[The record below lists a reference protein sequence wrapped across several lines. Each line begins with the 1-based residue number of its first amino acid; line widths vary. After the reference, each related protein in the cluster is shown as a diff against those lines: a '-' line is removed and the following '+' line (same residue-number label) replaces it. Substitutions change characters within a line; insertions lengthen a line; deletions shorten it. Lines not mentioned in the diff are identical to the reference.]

1 MDSGIKRKLNK
12 LGSLD
17 MKILFLCVANSAR
30 SQLAEGLAKSIF
42 GNRVEIASAGSE
54 PSGIV
59 HLWAIKV
66 LLKDGIDIS
75 GNYSKS
81 VDQLSPQ
88 FLVDLDYVITLCADE
103 ICPTMISKAKRLHW
117 PIPDPANAS
126 EVEKEVAF
134 LYAKDLIRT
143 KLIDFWADI
152 TR

>member
-12 LGSLD
+12 LGNLD

-59 HLWAIKV
+59 HPLAIKV

-75 GNYSKS
+75 ENYSKS
-81 VDQLSPQ
+81 LDQLSPK
-88 FLVDLDYVITLCADE
+88 FLVDLDYVITLCGDE
-103 ICPTMISKAKRLHW
+103 VCPTMISKAKRLHW
-117 PIPDPANAS
+117 PIPDPAKAS
-126 EVEKEVAF
+126 EAEKEVAF
-134 LYAKDLIRT
+134 LNATDLIRA
-143 KLIDFWADI
+143 KLVDFWANI
-152 TR
+152 PR